1 MAISSTFVTGQ
12 VFTAAD
18 ANLMANSGLVYVTS
32 ATIGTSVSTVTVTGA
47 FSTTYDNYKIHITG
61 GVASASPDLQV
72 QLGSTI
78 TTYYYTSL
86 YNRYNAAT
94 ATGLASANQTS
105 WRYSGSGTASL
116 LQADIEL
123 FNPFLTKVTLL
134 KANMN
139 QYAADG
145 LSMFTQGFLDNS
157 TSYTAFTISPT
168 AGTIT
173 GGTIT
178 VYGYRKA

>member
-1 MAISSTFVTGQ
+1 MSVKTFSTEVLTS
-12 VFTAAD
+12 AD
-18 ANLMANSGLVYVTS
+18 TNTYLANSGLVYVTS
-32 ATIGTSVSTVTVTGA
+32 ATIGSGVSSVTVSSA
-47 FSTTYDNYKIHITG
+47 FSTIYDNYKIHITG

-72 QLGSTI
+72 QLGSTV

-86 YNRYNAAT
+86 YNRYNAST

-105 WRYSGSGTASL
+105 WRYSGSGTTSL

-139 QYAADG
+139 QYAVDG